1 MSLGR
6 SAILMYVLAVTALL
20 AGCMDKSLPPP
31 PEDVGDLRDDFAR
44 AITEGDEAK
53 VNELL
58 ATEPLLLNEPHPVGS
73 QYPLHVA
80 AASGNAAMV
89 KLLLDKGAIPAVQND
104 EGEYPVDKG
113 RAAGL
118 GEDVL
123 ALLQPAQ

>member
-6 SAILMYVLAVTALL
+6 SAILMYVLAATALL

-44 AITEGDEAK
+44 AITAGDEAK

-58 ATEPLLLNEPHPVGS
+58 NTEPLLLNEPHPVGT

-89 KLLLDKGAIPAVQND
+89 KLLLDKGAVTSVQND
-104 EGEYPVDKG
+104 EGEYPADKG
-113 RAAGL
+113 RFAGL
-118 GEDVL
+118 DEATL
-123 ALLQPAQ
+123 ALLQPTQ